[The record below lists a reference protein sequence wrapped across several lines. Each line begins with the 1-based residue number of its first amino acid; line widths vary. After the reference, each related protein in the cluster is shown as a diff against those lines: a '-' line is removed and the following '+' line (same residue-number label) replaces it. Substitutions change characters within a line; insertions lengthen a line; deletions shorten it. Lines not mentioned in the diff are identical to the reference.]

1 MGKRS
6 GTSSHCP
13 SARTS
18 ATSATAS
25 RETGSSATTMLD
37 EVHRDTQ
44 VRIWDY
50 KSGKERKRYNPP
62 SAVKSLDVH
71 PEGKRIVS
79 LHEDNVIRV
88 WDALTGAS
96 HVDFHALTE
105 RVARVSFSPSGQQ
118 LLCLPQHPF
127 QEFYLASAKNGKLIR
142 TFKGPGTNVLDAA
155 FFPSGLQVASVSA
168 ENILR
173 VWSVATGSVLYF
185 EAVRQGRKQPWHLAR
200 RALRGS
206 HRPRGDHPV
215 SLAGLRLSGSR
226 AQEIAPDLGAE
237 RGFQTPRLSD
247 TYDAVPAPR
256 RPKSGCLELAPLGFL
271 PTTVPKSFAYRL
283 SRLTTSGTIYVVV
296 NVIVSI
302 HEESPAMRE
311 VKDAVLE
318 LAKQL
323 PDECTWDEVMYRIF
337 VRQKIDAGLE
347 DADAGRVTPH
357 DEVFE
362 EFTND
367 AHPVDRLGTS

>member
-1 MGKRS
+1 MLTPKEVRATEASPARAPMEEIVRLPTSQYGGVLLLAFSPDSKQVAELVQIGNGYSYYDYIKLDTGKVLFRRIEPRPVI
-6 GTSSHCP
+6 GVNGAITSVIVGPDGNVVTSHLDQMVRVWDKSDGKAVRNFEPLPLGANFGNLRYCKQGDWVVG
-13 SARTS
+13 A
-18 ATSATAS
+18 
-25 RETGSSATTMLD
+25 TMLD

-88 WDALTGAS
+88 WDALTGPS
-96 HVDFHALTE
+96 HVYFHALTE

-173 VWSVATGSVLYF
+173 VWSVATGSVVYSKPFDKDVSSLGISPD
-185 EAVRQGRKQPWHLAR
+185 GR
-200 RALRGS
+200 
-206 HRPRGDHPV
+206 
-215 SLAGLRLSGSR
+215 
-226 AQEIAPDLGAE
+226 
-237 RGFQTPRLSD
+237 
-247 TYDAVPAPR
+247 
-256 RPKSGCLELAPLGFL
+256 
-271 PTTVPKSFAYRL
+271 
-283 SRLTTSGTIYVVV
+283 YVVV
-296 NVIVSI
+296 IVQGETI
-302 HEESPAMRE
+302 
-311 VKDAVLE
+311 L
-318 LAKQL
+318 
-323 PDECTWDEVMYRIF
+323 YRW
-337 VRQKIDAGLE
+337 RGL
-347 DADAGRVTPH
+347 D
-357 DEVFE
+357 
-362 EFTND
+362 
-367 AHPVDRLGTS
+367 